1 MTLPSACCTRDN
13 THTLVF
19 PIEKKK
25 YHILW
30 DVRVDILKKLKIYKF
45 LICFLLQLLLYYNK
59 IIFLLNQI
67 EVFIMLMQKLLRFF
81 STDIGIDLGTANCLV
96 FVRDKGVVLNEPS
109 VVAINEKTREVQA
122 VGEEAKKML
131 GKTPVNIKAI
141 RPMKDGVIADFEV
154 TEVMLRSFIQKALN
168 SVPWYQRLLH
178 PSIIIAVPSEIT
190 EVENRAVKDSAKRAG
205 AGDVM
210 IVEEPM
216 AAAVGVGLPVVEPKG
231 NMIVDIGGGT
241 TEVAVI
247 SLSGIVATKG
257 VKVGGDELDRA
268 IIQHMKRAHNLTI
281 GELTAEQIKIKIGSA
296 YPVQDEQ
303 TLDVRGMDMT
313 SRIPKT
319 VKVTASEIRMALLEP
334 ITAIVEAVRIALD
347 RCPPDIAADLIDSG
361 IMLAGGGAQLKGL
374 DRLITEETGLMVL
387 VAEDPLNA
395 VVKGTGVML
404 QNDLIY
410 RN

>member
-1 MTLPSACCTRDN
+1 
-13 THTLVF
+13 
-19 PIEKKK
+19 
-25 YHILW
+25 
-30 DVRVDILKKLKIYKF
+30 
-45 LICFLLQLLLYYNK
+45 
-59 IIFLLNQI
+59 
-67 EVFIMLMQKLLRFF
+67 MLMQKLLRFF

-96 FVRDKGVVLNEPS
+96 FVRDKGIVLNEPS

-122 VGEEAKKML
+122 VGEEAKKMI

-303 TLDVRGMDMT
+303 TLDVRGMDMN

-319 VKVTASEIRMALLEP
+319 VKVTANEIRMALLEP

>member
-1 MTLPSACCTRDN
+1 
-13 THTLVF
+13 
-19 PIEKKK
+19 
-25 YHILW
+25 
-30 DVRVDILKKLKIYKF
+30 
-45 LICFLLQLLLYYNK
+45 
-59 IIFLLNQI
+59 
-67 EVFIMLMQKLLRFF
+67 MLMQKLLRFF

-268 IIQHMKRAHNLTI
+268 IIQHLKRAHNLTI

-303 TLDVRGMDMT
+303 TLEVRGMDMN

-319 VKVTASEIRMALLEP
+319 VKVTAQEIRMALLEP

>member
-1 MTLPSACCTRDN
+1 M
-13 THTLVF
+13 
-19 PIEKKK
+19 
-25 YHILW
+25 
-30 DVRVDILKKLKIYKF
+30 
-45 LICFLLQLLLYYNK
+45 LI
-59 IIFLLNQI
+59 
-67 EVFIMLMQKLLRFF
+67 QKLLKLF
-81 STDIGIDLGTANCLV
+81 STEIGIDLGTANCLV
-96 FVRDKGVVLNEPS
+96 FVRDQGIVLNEPS

-141 RPMKDGVIADFEV
+141 RPMKDGVIADFEI
-154 TEVMLRSFIQKALN
+154 TEVMLRSFIQKALTV
-168 SVPWYQRLLH
+168 VPWYQRILH
-178 PSIIIAVPSEIT
+178 PAIAIAVPSEIT

-210 IVEEPM
+210 IIEEPM

-231 NMIVDIGGGT
+231 SMIVDIGGGT

-268 IIQHMKRAHNLTI
+268 IVNHMKQAHNLMI
-281 GELTAEQIKIKIGSA
+281 GELTAEQIKMKIGSA
-296 YPVQDEQ
+296 YPVKDEE
-303 TLDVRGMDMT
+303 TMEVRGMDMN

-319 VKVTASEIRMALLEP
+319 VKITAQEIRMALLAP
-334 ITAIVEAVRIALD
+334 ITSIVEAVRIALD

-361 IMLAGGGAQLKGL
+361 IMLAGGGAKLVGL
-374 DRLITEETGLMVL
+374 DRLITEETGLSVL

-404 QNDLIY
+404 QNDLMY